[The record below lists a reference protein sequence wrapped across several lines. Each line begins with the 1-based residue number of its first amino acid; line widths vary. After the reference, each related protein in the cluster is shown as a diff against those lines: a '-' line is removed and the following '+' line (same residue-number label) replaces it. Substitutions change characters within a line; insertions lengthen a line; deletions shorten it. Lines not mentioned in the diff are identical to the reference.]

1 MKKSRNW
8 RKTLGYIF
16 VMIGITFPLVAFLM
30 MSYRQFSAEKSYKE
44 FVENES
50 NTTDSQRQ
58 ITATFIEEYE
68 KNNENAS
75 SAIVDP
81 FDAGDYE
88 GSYPDNIDMTK
99 PFAYLR
105 IPRLDMYKPIYL
117 DATYYHMSVGVA
129 QVAGTSLPVGGVGKR
144 SVIAGHR
151 DWWGDVMFL
160 YIHTLEKGDSVYIER
175 DGKSLRYEV
184 DNFQI
189 IDPSEWEKL
198 LPVKNE
204 DMITLLTC
212 EPFYPPRPYRLLV
225 NCKRKELPEKD
236 TISSDVE
243 IKEDN
248 IHANSTIRKVNTGIY
263 LITIGLVVALVFTI
277 VKFIRYLMGK

>member
-16 VMIGITFPLVAFLM
+16 VMIGITFPHIAFLM
-30 MSYRQFSAEKSYKE
+30 MSYRQISAEKSYNE
-44 FVENES
+44 FVENEA
-50 NTTDSQRQ
+50 NIPDNKRK
-58 ITATFIEEYE
+58 IEATFIEEYE
-68 KNNENAS
+68 KNNENGNS
-75 SAIVDP
+75 GIVDP

-88 GSYPDNIDMTK
+88 GSYPDNIDMDK

-105 IPRLDMYKPIYL
+105 IPRLDMHKPIYL
-117 DATYYHMSVGVA
+117 DATDYHMSIGVA

-236 TISSDVE
+236 TISSNTE
-243 IKEDN
+243 ITEDN
-248 IHANSTIRKVNTGIY
+248 VDANSTIRKINTGIY